1 MDRTGREALLAISR
15 EIGSVE
21 AAGSISPET
30 LKAKAK
36 RSGVGEFYFINSEGR
51 VFNSSL
57 KSDIGLNLMNISPS
71 FTRYINSIY
80 GRGEIISQGISV
92 SIKEGKINHYMY
104 YSPKGSR
111 VIYEVSMDVQSFV
124 NEKYNFALYEFLF
137 SDMFKNFYNE
147 YRVCPCFS

>member
-1 MDRTGREALLAISR
+1 M
-15 EIGSVE
+15 
-21 AAGSISPET
+21 
-30 LKAKAK
+30 AK
-36 RSGVGEFYFINSEGR
+36 RIGIGEIYFINSEGR

-80 GRGEIISQGISV
+80 GRGEVISQGISV
-92 SIKEGKINHYMY
+92 SIKEGRINHYMY

-111 VIYEVSMDVQSFV
+111 IIYEVSMDVQNFV
-124 NEKYNFALYEFLF
+124 NQKYNFALYEFLF

-147 YRVCPCFS
+147 YLISIDIYSIAE